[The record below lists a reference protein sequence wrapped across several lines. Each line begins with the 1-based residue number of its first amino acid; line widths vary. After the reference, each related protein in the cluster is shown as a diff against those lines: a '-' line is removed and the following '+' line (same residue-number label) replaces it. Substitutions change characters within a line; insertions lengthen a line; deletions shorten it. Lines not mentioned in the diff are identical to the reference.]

1 MIKRG
6 FVMIEYTDSLSDGGT
21 CDGEEREGSPARL
34 AIAMTGLSFSAV
46 LFTLSLFKLL
56 SFFVMPSLFFDLL
69 FIGFPLGAYWAAR
82 ETTDD
87 VDSVRR
93 GLAKVRVGIVFSVV
107 CSFFAKRIDYL
118 RAHLFDVSL
127 IHLIRQIAL
136 FSAMFLPFF
145 VVYGMAEYTCY
156 RAGRRRFGGK
166 VRGVYALALFGAATA
181 YPFFQSLLPT
191 LGIARMILASAAA
204 LAISNL
210 ALCNRR
216 GARRAKIEIALLS
229 IIALI
234 PGLESG
240 FLDLYKGSGTQSTRE
255 FKNQGFHQSF
265 QKWGRHSLCEILGSK
280 DKRNYYGFYN
290 DLFQWEYSPRLGFD
304 KPALGT
310 APISLY
316 GSKSRLAIV
325 GAGGGRQVRFALRRT
340 NPREIVAI
348 ELEPAIFDAVRNPKH
363 LLKQFGHV
371 YEHPFVIPIAG
382 EARGYFEKN
391 FERFDLIYLPSVG
404 GYPQMMIEPGN
415 MIRTLEAYRLMRDRL
430 TEHGV
435 LAVWYPAGL
444 DRDGILTRQY
454 VRTLR
459 LLGMP
464 TGSYRNDHE
473 YLVLAFRD
481 RSTIPPDPSTIG
493 RQYLMESWKNSAPDW
508 YRSAI
513 PRSFDVDEDPK
524 FRPITDDRPFLA
536 GNVSQILSIHQVNIL
551 YSLAG
556 ITLFTAIMAV
566 WFSQCRGRES
576 PIARR
581 SMRTTA
587 LLAFLI
593 GANFLMIEHALVL
606 DLFRRHYVFDD
617 SLAWGAVV
625 FLLFSGIGSLIESK
639 FALRAITIA
648 ALIATLITLAMP
660 DRLSTVAVVLLYA
673 PAAAATGSFFPALFD
688 RASKNPLSVFAF
700 DAVGAAAG
708 AMISSY
714 IPIVF
719 GFRAAGTISAAV
731 FAITIVANRRF
742 HRGLDAEAEP
752 AA

>member
-1 MIKRG
+1 M
-6 FVMIEYTDSLSDGGT
+6 FEYSHSLYGNGMGDGEKPTDST
-21 CDGEEREGSPARL
+21 ARL

-69 FIGFPLGAYWAAR
+69 FIGFPIGAYWAAR
-82 ETTDD
+82 ETMED

-93 GLAKVRVGIVFSVV
+93 GLVKVRLAIVFSVV
-107 CSFFAKRIDYL
+107 CSLFAKRIDYL

-127 IHLIRQIAL
+127 IHLMRQIAL

-156 RAGRRRFGGK
+156 RVGRKRFGGK

-191 LGIARMILASAAA
+191 LGMARMILTSTAA
-204 LAISNL
+204 LAVSNL
-210 ALCNRR
+210 ALADHRGSRR
-216 GARRAKIEIALLS
+216 VKLEIALLAAIS
-229 IIALI
+229 LI
-234 PGLESG
+234 PGLESR
-240 FLDLYKGSGTQSTRE
+240 FLDLYKGSGAQSTRE
-255 FKNQGFHQSF
+255 FKNQGYHQSF
-265 QKWGRHSLCEILGSK
+265 QKWGRHSLCEILGSHDQK
-280 DKRNYYGFYN
+280 NYYGFYN
-290 DLFQWEYSPRLGFD
+290 DLFQWEYSPKFGFE

-348 ELEPAIFDAVRNPKH
+348 ELEPAIFDAVRNPEH
-363 LLKQFGHV
+363 LLKQFGRV
-371 YEHPFVIPIAG
+371 YEHRLVVPVAG
-382 EARGYFEKN
+382 EARGYFEKHHD
-391 FERFDLIYLPSVG
+391 RFDLIYLPSVG

-464 TGSYRNDHE
+464 TGCYRNAHE

-481 RSTIPPDPSTIG
+481 RSTIPPDPSKIS
-493 RQYLMESWKNSAPDW
+493 RQYLIERWKNSDPEW
-508 YRSAI
+508 YRSIIAQT
-513 PRSFDVDEDPK
+513 FVVDEDPK

-536 GNVSQILSIHQVNIL
+536 GNISYILSINQVNIL
-551 YSLAG
+551 YASAAV
-556 ITLFTAIMAV
+556 TLVAAIASI
-566 WFSQCRGRES
+566 WFWQCRGRKS
-576 PIARR
+576 PVAGR
-581 SMRTTA
+581 SIGSTA
-587 LLAFLI
+587 LLGFLI

-606 DLFRRHYVFDD
+606 DLFRRHYVYDD

-625 FLLFSGIGSLIESK
+625 FLMFSGIGSLIESK
-639 FALRAITIA
+639 FSLSAITIA
-648 ALIATLITLAMP
+648 ALIATLITLTMP
-660 DRLSTVAVVLLYA
+660 DRLSPVAVVLLYA
-673 PAAAATGSFFPALFD
+673 PVAAVTGSFFPALFD

-700 DAVGAAAG
+700 DALGAATG
-708 AMISSY
+708 AMLSSY
-714 IPIVF
+714 IPIVL
-719 GFRAAGTISAAV
+719 GFRVGGAISAAV

-742 HRGLDAEAEP
+742 HRGLDAETEP
-752 AA
+752 ESESAA

>member
-1 MIKRG
+1 M
-6 FVMIEYTDSLSDGGT
+6 SDAAETRNETGLV
-21 CDGEEREGSPARL
+21 DGEEATGSTARL

-46 LFTLSLFKLL
+46 LFTLSIFKLL

-82 ETTDD
+82 ETTED
-87 VDSVRR
+87 VESVRR
-93 GLAKVRVGIVFSVV
+93 GLVNVRLAIVFSVV
-107 CSFFAKRIDYL
+107 CSLFAKRIDYL

-127 IHLIRQIAL
+127 LHLMRQIAL

-156 RAGRRRFGGK
+156 RVGRRRFGGR
-166 VRGVYALALFGAATA
+166 VRGVYALALFGAAIA

-191 LGIARMILASAAA
+191 LGMARMILTSAAA
-204 LAISNL
+204 LAVSNL
-210 ALCNRR
+210 ALSDRR
-216 GARRAKIEIALLS
+216 GASRVKLEIAVLAAV
-229 IIALI
+229 ALI
-234 PGLESG
+234 PGLESR
-240 FLDLYKGSGTQSTRE
+240 FLDLYKGSGAQSTRE
-255 FKNQGFHQSF
+255 YKNQGYHQSF
-265 QKWGRHSLCEILGSK
+265 QKWGRHSLCEILRSK
-280 DKRNYYGFYN
+280 DQRSYYGFYN
-290 DLFQWEYSPRLGFD
+290 DLFQWEYSPKFGFD

-316 GSKSRLAIV
+316 GMKSRVAIV
-325 GAGGGRQVRFALRRT
+325 GSGGGRQVRFALRRT
-340 NPREIVAI
+340 KPREIVAI
-348 ELEPAIFDAVRNPKH
+348 ELEPAVFDAVRSPKH

-371 YEHPFVIPIAG
+371 YEHPLVIPIAG

-391 FERFDLIYLPSVG
+391 HDRFDLIYLPSVG

-464 TGSYRNDHE
+464 TGCYRNAHE

-481 RSTIPPDPSTIG
+481 HSTIPPDPAKIG
-493 RQYLMESWKNSAPDW
+493 RQYLIERWKNSDPDW
-508 YRSAI
+508 YLSAI
-513 PRSFDVDEDPK
+513 PHAIEVDKDPN

-536 GNVSQILSIHQVNIL
+536 GNISHILSIKQVNIL
-551 YSLAG
+551 YSSAG
-556 ITLFTAIMAV
+556 VTLFAAMAAV
-566 WFSQCRGRES
+566 WFAQCRGRES
-576 PIARR
+576 PVAGR
-581 SMRTTA
+581 SIGSISF
-587 LLAFLI
+587 LAFLV
-593 GANFLMIEHALVL
+593 GANFLMIEHTLVL
-606 DLFRRHYVFDD
+606 DLFRRQYVYDD
-617 SLAWGAVV
+617 SLAWGAVI
-625 FLLFSGIGSLIESK
+625 FLMFSGMGSLIDSK
-639 FALRAITIA
+639 LALRAITIA
-648 ALIATLITLAMP
+648 ALIAMATTLILT
-660 DRLSTVAVVLLYA
+660 DHLSPVVVVLLYA
-673 PAAAATGSFFPALFD
+673 PVAAATGSFFPALFD

-700 DAVGAAAG
+700 DAVGAATG

-719 GFRAAGTISAAV
+719 GFRAGGAISAAV
-731 FAITIVANRRF
+731 FAITVAANRRF
-742 HRGLDAEAEP
+742 HHGLDAENEP
-752 AA
+752 ESAA